1 VICGRSANQ
10 TPPSCVITA
19 VAGRTDLLDDWVR
32 DCYARAYRTA
42 VMICGNRSDA
52 EEAVQD
58 AFLRVWRFRDAL
70 PPDARRN
77 AWLYRVLVNACYSK
91 LRQEVPRRERERER
105 LTGPADTSDAKLAA
119 PAEGPDLA
127 AERSATAQ
135 ALDSTLR
142 DLPEALRVVVVLR
155 YYADLSER
163 EIATAIRR
171 RPGTVKSRLH
181 EARRRLAADAR
192 LAAYA
197 PDAEV
202 TTP

>member
-1 VICGRSANQ
+1 VTGDRD
-10 TPPSCVITA
+10 VL
-19 VAGRTDLLDDWVR
+19 GDWVQAR
-32 DCYARAYRTA
+32 YARAYRTA
-42 VMICGNRSDA
+42 VLICGNQADA
-52 EEAVQD
+52 EESVQD

-70 PPDARRN
+70 PAGAKRD

-91 LRQEVPRRERERER
+91 LRQEVPRRERERAR
-105 LTGPADTSDAKLAA
+105 VGADAA
-119 PAEGPDLA
+119 PASSDSPERA
-127 AERSATAQ
+127 AEQSAAAS
-135 ALDSTLR
+135 ALDLTLR

-192 LAAYA
+192 LAGYG

-202 TTP
+202 ITP